1 MPSWWNPFN
10 RPRRRQQSLGYQ
22 LPRSQFPRCAP
33 PARGT
38 EETLLAASSGDNLGA
53 VAALRQV
60 IQANSP
66 HRLSSQTVEW
76 AVVTL
81 ASGVSADSE
90 DYIRNPYTDLGRR
103 PPKKKNESVKS
114 ESPVAVSPPQSV
126 NSVGDEDLEVISRDE
141 GDQGEETHNLLRDPF
156 GTLLHVT
163 AAATLASGPRGRLY
177 ITSGPPPADQME
189 HAPQASSQLR
199 PLLTPSTPAPPALT
213 RPRAASSPVRGD
225 RSQSSGSMAVR
236 SVRTW

>member
-1 MPSWWNPFN
+1 M
-10 RPRRRQQSLGYQ
+10 
-22 LPRSQFPRCAP
+22 
-33 PARGT
+33 
-38 EETLLAASSGDNLGA
+38 EETLLAASSSDNSGA

-76 AVVTL
+76 VLGTR

-90 DYIRNPYTDLGRR
+90 DYIRNPYTDLGSR
-103 PPKKKNESVKS
+103 PPKRKNESVKS

-126 NSVGDEDLEVISRDE
+126 NSVGDEDLEVISPDE
-141 GDQGEETHNLLRDPF
+141 GDQ
-156 GTLLHVT
+156 
-163 AAATLASGPRGRLY
+163 
-177 ITSGPPPADQME
+177 
-189 HAPQASSQLR
+189 
-199 PLLTPSTPAPPALT
+199 APPALT

-225 RSQSSGSMAVR
+225 RSQSSGSMVMR